1 MKRLRQSKKGA
12 NQEKESKGSATMI
25 KTFEFWRAEY
35 STDNE
40 EDERNSLAKVNDER
54 RKNLEQRWQEASTE
68 KNKQR
73 KRRFFRFF

>member
-1 MKRLRQSKKGA
+1 MVVIRPLISGPKYLKRLRQSKKGA

-40 EDERNSLAKVNDER
+40 EDERNSLAKVKDGGG
-54 RKNLEQRWQEASTE
+54 KNSA
-68 KNKQR
+68 
-73 KRRFFRFF
+73 